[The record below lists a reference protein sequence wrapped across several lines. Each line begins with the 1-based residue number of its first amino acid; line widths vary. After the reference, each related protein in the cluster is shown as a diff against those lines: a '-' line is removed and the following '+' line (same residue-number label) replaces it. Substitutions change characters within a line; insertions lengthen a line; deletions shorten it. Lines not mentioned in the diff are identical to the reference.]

1 MKIFNHI
8 SENYYEDP
16 ARYFGFEKYEHLMG
30 DIKLF
35 YGASQSPSIFEPSTS
50 RKILFATEEQI
61 DDEDESYEVARITST
76 YQNAADEILSISPLC
91 YKRPRRKYVFMPF
104 NEEFEPQDKTKIWDV
119 IYTGGVSLPHV
130 ENIISTIT
138 QFNYRFVSF
147 NHPKATNRN
156 VLYREKLQLV
166 ANSKISVVH
175 NFISPTIPQVKTR
188 PFEAAFSKTLILC
201 KFDKFKT
208 LESWFTPG
216 EDFLYYY
223 EDSELKGMIQNIL
236 NNYSD
241 YSSMIENAYVKAKN
255 EYTTRHFVEKY
266 LR

>member
-1 MKIFNHI
+1 
-8 SENYYEDP
+8 
-16 ARYFGFEKYEHLMG
+16 
-30 DIKLF
+30 
-35 YGASQSPSIFEPSTS
+35 
-50 RKILFATEEQI
+50 
-61 DDEDESYEVARITST
+61 
-76 YQNAADEILSISPLC
+76 
-91 YKRPRRKYVFMPF
+91 
-104 NEEFEPQDKTKIWDV
+104 
-119 IYTGGVSLPHV
+119 
-130 ENIISTIT
+130 
-138 QFNYRFVSF
+138 
-147 NHPKATNRN
+147 
-156 VLYREKLQLV
+156 LV